1 MSQGTPINKLGN
13 QGMNAEDSRLVDSI
27 LNDLNSP
34 KPSTPPPS
42 PPSPSPGG
50 QPQPMTPDQ
59 HKMMMAQ
66 RQQQMMA
73 QQQMMQ
79 QQMAQQKMK
88 PPQSILDKLQDN
100 WKEVLTVV
108 VLVVVINT
116 SVVDGLFTMKDMTH
130 FVTDGKL
137 NMQASVI
144 KGLIV
149 GSLFFLIKTQLD

>member
-13 QGMNAEDSRLVDSI
+13 QGMNQEDSRLVDSI
-27 LNDLNSP
+27 LNDLNSS
-34 KPSTPPPS
+34 KPSTPPP
-42 PPSPSPGG
+42 PQPQPGS
-50 QPQPMTPDQ
+50 QPQPMSPEQ

-88 PPQSILDKLQDN
+88 PPQSILDKLQEN
-100 WKEVLTVV
+100 WKEVLSVV
-108 VLVVVINT
+108 VLVVLINT

-130 FVTDGKL
+130 FVSDGKL
-137 NMQASVI
+137 NVQASII
-144 KGLIV
+144 KALVV